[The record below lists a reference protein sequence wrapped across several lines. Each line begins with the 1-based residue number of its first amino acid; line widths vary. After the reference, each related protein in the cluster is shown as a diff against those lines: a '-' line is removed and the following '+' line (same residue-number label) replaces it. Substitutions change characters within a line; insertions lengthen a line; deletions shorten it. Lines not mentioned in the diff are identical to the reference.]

1 MTEPPATFT
10 DFVALLGHELRSPMN
25 GVLGFAQLLRDDG
38 ERTET
43 ELKYLEQILFN
54 AELQVR
60 RVTNLIDLAQA
71 EQGALYYK
79 ADPTPVSDVLRFAIE
94 TVLDEAASR
103 SVSVKV
109 AAPDSD
115 LVADADRM
123 RILQI
128 LVDILSNAVR
138 FSKTGTTV
146 EGGADLRDDGFIEIT
161 ISNET
166 DDPGDLNTRS
176 DWKSAYA
183 RAVQNDENIGL
194 GLPHAT
200 VLLSLMGGSLHTRY
214 RDGRLQATLCIPA
227 AV

>member
-1 MTEPPATFT
+1 MTEQAASFT

-38 ERTET
+38 ERTQT

-79 ADPTPVSDVLRFAIE
+79 SEPTPVADVMRFAIE
-94 TVLDEAASR
+94 TILDEAASR

-109 AAPDSD
+109 AAPDTN

-128 LVDILSNAVR
+128 LVDILSNAIR
-138 FSKTGTTV
+138 FSNSGTTV
-146 EGGADLRDDGFIEIT
+146 EGGAVLRDDGFIEVT

-166 DDPGDLNTRS
+166 DDPGDLSTRS
-176 DWKSAYA
+176 DWKSAYT

-214 RDGRLQATLCIPA
+214 SDGRLHAILCIPA
-227 AV
+227 AG